1 MLEEIK
7 KIASEIQGELIEIRR
22 HLHTNPEL
30 SFQEKATSAYI
41 ASILDKWNV
50 SYKKRIA
57 GTGIIAEVQGK
68 NPESKNIVLRA
79 DMDALPIKELNECSY
94 KSKNDGIMHACG
106 HDAHCSSLLGTVYIL
121 QKIKENWEGTV
132 SFIFQPGEEKLPG
145 GASLIINEGHLAQ
158 LKNPYI
164 LGQHVEPDMEVGKIG
179 ICSGI
184 FMASADEIYI
194 RVQGKGGHGARPH
207 QCVDT
212 ILLASNLVLSLQ
224 QIVSRRTDPIMP
236 TVLSFG
242 KIYSDGGAT
251 NVIPE
256 KVYLEGTLR
265 TFNEKWRFEAHT
277 IIKEMTEQ
285 ICKAMGGTAEVN
297 IVVGYPFL
305 DNDASLTESLKNHAA
320 LYLGNDNVV
329 ELPPRM
335 GAEDFAFYSQIMPAS
350 FYRLGT
356 KNPNATGLHSP
367 TFDIDEKALEIGAG
381 LMAWL
386 AVNKLF

>member
-1 MLEEIK
+1 MIEKIK
-7 KIASEIQGELIEIRR
+7 KIASEIHGELVEIRR
-22 HLHTNPEL
+22 QLHINPEL

-41 ASILDKWNV
+41 ASILDKWNI
-50 SYKKRIA
+50 SYKKGIA

-68 NPESKNIVLRA
+68 NPESRNVVLRA
-79 DMDALPIKELNECSY
+79 DIDALPIKELNECSY
-94 KSKNDGIMHACG
+94 KSKNEGIMHACG
-106 HDAHCSSLLGTVYIL
+106 HDAHSSSLLGTAYIL

-145 GASLIINEGHLAQ
+145 GASLIIKEGHLAQ

-179 ICSGI
+179 ICRGI

-194 RVQGKGGHGARPH
+194 TVKGKGGHGARPH
-207 QCVDT
+207 QCIDT
-212 ILLASNLVLSLQ
+212 VLLASNLVLSLQ
-224 QIVSRRTDPIMP
+224 QLVSRRADPIMP

-256 KVYLEGTLR
+256 KVHLEGTLR
-265 TFNEKWRFEAHT
+265 TFDEKWRFEAHT
-277 IIKEMTEQ
+277 IIKEMAEQ
-285 ICKAMGGTAEVN
+285 ICKAMGGTAEVD

-305 DNDASLTESLKNHAA
+305 DNNASLTESLKNHAA

-356 KNPNATGLHSP
+356 KNPNGTGLHSP
-367 TFDIDEKALEIGAG
+367 TFDIDENALETGAG